1 MNDEDWRDK
10 PFGWQIDFVRL
21 TCLTRRPTSPTMI
34 SLQKFFGKSD
44 IFYTLLENS
53 AEEARHGVQALK
65 TLFAQPPGAQNMDEL
80 ILVRRKDKKIT
91 EEINEALCKTFV
103 TELER
108 EDIEALS
115 NALYKIPKTVEKI
128 AERYVI
134 CSDKLT
140 GSDFSRQLGM
150 METAVDIVAVMVS
163 ELRKKL
169 HLERMKDMNA
179 KLQHVEGE
187 ADKLILELLK
197 DLYSGNHDPLRVIM
211 LRDLYD
217 LMEKVV
223 DRCRDAG
230 NVLSQI
236 VLKYT

>member
-1 MNDEDWRDK
+1 
-10 PFGWQIDFVRL
+10 
-21 TCLTRRPTSPTMI
+21 MI
-34 SLQKFFGKSD
+34 SLQKLFGKTD
-44 IFYTLLENS
+44 VFYSLLEQS
-53 AEEARHGVQALK
+53 AEEARNGVLALK
-65 TLFAQPPGAQNMDEL
+65 ALFAQPTAIQNLDEFK
-80 ILVRRKDKKIT
+80 LVRRKDKKIT
-91 EEINEALCKTFV
+91 EKINEELCRTFV

-128 AERYVI
+128 AERYII
-134 CSDKLT
+134 CAAKLA
-140 GSDFSRQLGM
+140 GSDFSRQMSM
-150 METAVDIVAVMVS
+150 METAADTVVQMVG

-179 KLQHVEGE
+179 KLQHIEGE

-197 DLYSGNHDPLRVIM
+197 DLYSGAHDPLRVIM

-217 LMEKVV
+217 MMEKVV

-230 NVLSQI
+230 HVVSLI
-236 VLKYT
+236 VLKYS

>member
-1 MNDEDWRDK
+1 
-10 PFGWQIDFVRL
+10 
-21 TCLTRRPTSPTMI
+21 MI

-44 IFYTLLENS
+44 IFYDLLEKS

-65 TLFAQPPGAQNMDEL
+65 TLFAQPPSAQNMDEL
-80 ILVRRKDKKIT
+80 KLVRRKDKKIT
-91 EEINEALCKTFV
+91 EEINEALCKVFV
-103 TELER
+103 TELDR

-128 AERYVI
+128 AERFII
-134 CSDKLT
+134 CSDKII
-140 GSDFSRQLGM
+140 GVDFSRQMGM
-150 METAVDIVAVMVS
+150 METAAETVVQMVG

-179 KLQHVEGE
+179 KLQQIEGD

-223 DRCRDAG
+223 DKCRDAG
-230 NVLSQI
+230 NVLSLI
-236 VLKYT
+236 VLKYS